1 LAALKDRHDKL
12 LKHNDDLNHD
22 IELHT
27 KHLETLSIQNH
38 ELVGAIDHYHHN
50 DEVMRDKIGKR
61 QDFVNEVQDKHNDVM
76 SSSLTNM
83 KKSLKS
89 PGKF

>member
-1 LAALKDRHDKL
+1 LEATNKVNKLDDTIKARDSDVSDLKDALAALRDRHDKL

-61 QDFVNEVQDKHNDVM
+61 
-76 SSSLTNM
+76 
-83 KKSLKS
+83 
-89 PGKF
+89 